1 MSYRLQIKPSAEKE
15 LQAIAQTVRQ
25 RIQRAIRKLGD
36 DPRPP
41 GARKLANRPEW
52 RLRVGQYR
60 IIYAIDDASQTIDI
74 VKIGHRRDVYH

>member
-41 GARKLANRPEW
+41 RRTEIGQPARMATAGRPVPNH
-52 RLRVGQYR
+52 LR
-60 IIYAIDDASQTIDI
+60 
-74 VKIGHRRDVYH
+74 H